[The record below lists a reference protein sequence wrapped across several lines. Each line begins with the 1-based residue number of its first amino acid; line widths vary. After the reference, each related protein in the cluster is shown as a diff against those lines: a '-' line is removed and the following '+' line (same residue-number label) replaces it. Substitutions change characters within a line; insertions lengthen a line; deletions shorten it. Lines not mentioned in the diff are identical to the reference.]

1 MVFYLAGQT
10 SFGNRGCE
18 ALVRGTIDILRATE
32 GPNVKFLVP
41 SVDAAADIAQWPD
54 HADYGVRF
62 VAAPAM
68 PSSLKW
74 WCSLMQRLPG
84 MAGVQPL
91 LPRYSAAVEADL
103 ASADAVL
110 MIGGDIISLDYG
122 IHSLYMWSRLID
134 RARALGKPTY
144 LWAAS
149 VGPFEA
155 NGNVVSAMRSHLRG
169 YKGITVRETTS
180 AASLAKDYGLPVKVV
195 GDPAYRLASVQPRAA
210 LGVDMERCRGAV
222 GFNVSPLIRKLFS
235 AQGGGRS
242 LEDTVLDFLRWLI
255 DDQGRKICLIYHVDQ
270 AEMPANSD
278 LTYLRQ
284 LAERLN
290 RPDRCYVLPPGLNA
304 CELKGVIAGLDSL
317 VAARTHAT
325 VAAFSQA
332 VPTLSIGYSRKA
344 RGLNEDL
351 FGSIDYLVETKDLTL
366 ASMQQTFGRIQ
377 QQRASIIDTLR
388 EKARLLREA
397 ALGSSNMLRG

>member
-18 ALVRGTIDILRATE
+18 ALVRGTVDILRTTE
-32 GPNVKFLVP
+32 GPSAEFLVP

-54 HADYGVRF
+54 HADHGVRF
-62 VAAPAM
+62 VIAPTM
-68 PSSLKW
+68 PTSLKW

-84 MAGVQPL
+84 MAGRQPPQ
-91 LPRYSAAVEADL
+91 PRYSAAVEADL
-103 ASADAVL
+103 ARADAVL
-110 MIGGDIISLDYG
+110 MIGGDIVSLDYG
-122 IHSLYMWSRLID
+122 VHSLYMWTRLID

-180 AASLAKDYGLPVKVV
+180 AVSLAKDYGLPVKLV
-195 GDPAYRLASVQPRAA
+195 GDPAYRLESVQPRATI
-210 LGVDMERCRGAV
+210 GVDIDRCRGAV

-235 AQGGGRS
+235 GQGGGTS
-242 LEDTVLDFLRWLI
+242 LEDTALDFLRWLI
-255 DDQGRKICLIYHVDQ
+255 DDQDRKVCLIYHVDQ

-278 LTYLRQ
+278 RSYLCQ

-290 RPDRCYVLPPGLNA
+290 RPNHCYVLPPGLNA

-351 FGSIDYLVETKDLTL
+351 FGSTEYLVETKDLTL
-366 ASMQQTFGRIQ
+366 TSMQQAFGRIQ
-377 QQRASIIDTLR
+377 QQRARISSTLR
-388 EKARLLREA
+388 EKSQLLREA
-397 ALGSSNMLRG
+397 ALGSSEMLKG